1 MKVETSR
8 LKKGSSEVP
17 AECQQLIETLRS
29 CSRSELA
36 AHLATIDT
44 WTFGKSEL
52 YHWID
57 VLDMFDTILE
67 EATQR
72 SPAATISGGDGG
84 FVAGGIVSDASPT
97 AVVSEWC
104 LACDVLHSAADIRL
118 LLGVL
123 HFTTLLIEHS
133 FSRHLY
139 NSVEHL
145 TTLLASANMEIV
157 LGVLNLLYMFSK
169 RSNFIP
175 RLNSTKRMALLS
187 RLTYLA
193 ESWGG
198 KEHGYALAD
207 CCLESMKMPG
217 GSETASTFYYEYY
230 DVDGRLQCVD
240 PQMLFAYGGGS
251 NNDASERSP
260 GNIAQRLCDSISNVQ
275 LDDDQKVS
283 VLFCVSKKFFPYKIQ
298 SVFQML
304 IFTRIRLTLSFH
316 KYQQRL
322 DFVLARLQALSVLVY
337 SNSLQENIHNLLYPG
352 FLEELVELLEMRQP
366 FLVEI
371 RAAALRTLTSIIHLD
386 RNPHFPK

>member
-57 VLDMFDTILE
+57 VLDIFDAILE

-72 SPAATISGGDGG
+72 SPVANAADATDGSNI
-84 FVAGGIVSDASPT
+84 AT
-97 AVVSEWC
+97 MAVVVASEWC
-104 LACDVLHSAADIRL
+104 LACDVCHSATDIRL

-230 DVDGRLQCVD
+230 DVDGRLQYVD
-240 PQMLFAYGGGS
+240 PQMLLAYGGGS
-251 NNDASERSP
+251 ANDAERSP
-260 GNIAQRLCDSISNVQ
+260 GNITQRLCDSISNVQ
-275 LDDDQKVS
+275 LDDDQKV
-283 VLFCVSKKFFPYKIQ
+283 
-298 SVFQML
+298 
-304 IFTRIRLTLSFH
+304 RI
-316 KYQQRL
+316 
-322 DFVLARLQALSVLVY
+322 
-337 SNSLQENIHNLLYPG
+337 
-352 FLEELVELLEMRQP
+352 
-366 FLVEI
+366 
-371 RAAALRTLTSIIHLD
+371 
-386 RNPHFPK
+386 HF